1 MFKMTYC
8 ININLMEKDGLNDKY
23 TELESAIKGIESYI
37 IESSIKD
44 NDGNLVQSLSTQ
56 NFGDES
62 FLISLMEDMPWFLKY
77 VKSWETDDNGKR
89 SNMID
94 VERDMGI
101 KCSYAG

>member
-1 MFKMTYC
+1 
-8 ININLMEKDGLNDKY
+8 MEKDGLNDKY
-23 TELESAIKGIESYI
+23 AELESAIKGIESYI

>member
-23 TELESAIKGIESYI
+23 AELESAIKGIESYI
-37 IESSIKD
+37 IESSFKD

-77 VKSWETDDNGKR
+77 VKFWETDDNGKR